1 VTTGFDANVPA
12 RKPRTISR
20 VLTELTAVS
29 ESSPDPSS
37 VPSSP
42 PGPLSVPERGNERT
56 AAIELA
62 AEPPAPKPGPRV
74 SRGSN
79 GKERT
84 ASLRER
90 LALTAH
96 AAGAEPQ
103 QTAARVRELIEG
115 MRARLEAA
123 IEERTK
129 LAGELE
135 EARAAL
141 SRSEAELK
149 KERRARTALET
160 QAEERRRIAEEAV
173 AEAEA
178 LAAERDQVLEEI
190 AGLRGLEEQA
200 ALLQEAEAE
209 LADLDGRLKEAQ
221 SARARAEVRCRE
233 LTAEVERLSAAGE
246 ALEGLEALVK
256 RSR

>member
-12 RKPRTISR
+12 RKPRPIAR

-29 ESSPDPSS
+29 ESSPPK
-37 VPSSP
+37 
-42 PGPLSVPERGNERT
+42 PLSVPERGNEKPAT
-56 AAIELA
+56 IELA
-62 AEPPAPKPGPRV
+62 AAPPPAAPKPTPRV
-74 SRGSN
+74 ARGKS
-79 GKERT
+79 GQER
-84 ASLRER
+84 AGSLRER
-90 LALTAH
+90 LAMTAH
-96 AAGAEPQ
+96 RSAAGAEPQ
-103 QTAARVRELIEG
+103 QTATAVRELIEA
-115 MRARLEAA
+115 MRARLESA
-123 IEERTK
+123 IEERTR

-135 EARAAL
+135 EARSAL
-141 SRSEAELK
+141 GRGEAELK
-149 KERRARTALET
+149 KERRARAALEA

-190 AGLRGLEEQA
+190 TGLRGLEDQA

-221 SARARAEVRCRE
+221 SGRARAEARCRE
-233 LTAEVERLSAAGE
+233 LTADVERLSAAGE
-246 ALEGLEALVK
+246 ALEALETLVR

>member
-20 VLTELTAVS
+20 VLTELT
-29 ESSPDPSS
+29 SSPPDPLS

-42 PGPLSVPERGNERT
+42 PDPLSLRERGHEPQDV
-56 AAIELA
+56 A
-62 AEPPAPKPGPRV
+62 PPAPKPGPRV
-74 SRGSN
+74 TRGNN
-79 GKERT
+79 GKERA

-90 LALTAH
+90 LAMTAH
-96 AAGAEPQ
+96 ASGAAEPE

-115 MRARLEAA
+115 MRARLESS
-123 IEERTK
+123 IEERTR

-141 SRSEAELK
+141 GRGEAELK
-149 KERRARTALET
+149 KERRARAALEA

-190 AGLRGLEEQA
+190 AGLRRLEEQA

-221 SARARAEVRCRE
+221 SARARAEARCRE
-233 LTAEVERLSAAGE
+233 LTADVERLSAAGE
-246 ALEGLEALVK
+246 ALEALETLVR
-256 RSR
+256 RSP